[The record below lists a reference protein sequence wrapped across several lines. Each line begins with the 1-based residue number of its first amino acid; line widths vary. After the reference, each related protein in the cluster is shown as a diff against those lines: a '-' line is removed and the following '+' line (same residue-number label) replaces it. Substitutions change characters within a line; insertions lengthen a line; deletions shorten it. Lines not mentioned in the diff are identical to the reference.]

1 MLAGIG
7 MRTLTLLFAVG
18 GLIAGTALVA
28 YFGFSEVAHALFAVR
43 WTGFLTIVVFHLA
56 VTVLLGVCWYL
67 LAPRSAPLRAFV
79 FGRFVRDAG
88 SDILPLSQVGGFV
101 MGARAAALLGLSS
114 AVAIAST
121 IVDLTLEMLGQL
133 GYTALGLSIL
143 SAQKP
148 NNHLV
153 AWTAL
158 GIVVALLAAIGFIL
172 IQQHGFTMMENIV
185 RRVPNRWTEGV
196 ATRLAPIQRTIHEIY
211 RRPSGLWSAGFLHFA
226 MWVAS
231 AVQAWIALRLMGT
244 NLGIGSVIA
253 IESLLHAIRSMAFV
267 VPSAFGVQEG
277 AYVLLGILFG
287 FGPEVALALSLLKR
301 ARDLVIGVPAL
312 LIWQIFESRRL
323 LGSPIPIKV
332 SERRTSTPGNH

>member
-1 MLAGIG
+1 
-7 MRTLTLLFAVG
+7 
-18 GLIAGTALVA
+18 
-28 YFGFSEVAHALFAVR
+28 
-43 WTGFLTIVVFHLA
+43 
-56 VTVLLGVCWYL
+56 
-67 LAPRSAPLRAFV
+67 
-79 FGRFVRDAG
+79 
-88 SDILPLSQVGGFV
+88 
-101 MGARAAALLGLSS
+101 
-114 AVAIAST
+114 
-121 IVDLTLEMLGQL
+121 
-133 GYTALGLSIL
+133 
-143 SAQKP
+143 
-148 NNHLV
+148 
-153 AWTAL
+153 
-158 GIVVALLAAIGFIL
+158 
-172 IQQHGFTMMENIV
+172 MENIL
-185 RRVPNRWTEGV
+185 RRVPNRWNEGV

-323 LGSPIPIKV
+323 LGRPIPIKV